1 MSVSR
6 ITPIKLC
13 LKKSPLV
20 KSEVSKEAKNFVIT
34 TAGKITQSDLYQSL
48 KRALPL

>member
-6 ITPIKLC
+6 ITPIKLFP
-13 LKKSPLV
+13 KKNPLV
-20 KSEVSKEAKNFVIT
+20 KSEAPKDAKNFLVA
-34 TAGKITQSDLYQSL
+34 TAGKIAQSDLYQSL

>member
-13 LKKSPLV
+13 LKKSPIV
-20 KSEVSKEAKNFVIT
+20 KPEAAKEAKNFVVA
-34 TAGKITQSDLYQSL
+34 TAGKIAQSELYQSL